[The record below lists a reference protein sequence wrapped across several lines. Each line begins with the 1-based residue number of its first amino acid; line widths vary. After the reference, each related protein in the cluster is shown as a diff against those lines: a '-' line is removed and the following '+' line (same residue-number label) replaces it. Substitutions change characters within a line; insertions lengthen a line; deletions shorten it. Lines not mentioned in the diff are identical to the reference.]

1 MGRQRG
7 RGLVD
12 TLGQGRLVSGR
23 RLLPLILL
31 LVGLSTIFFFGR
43 IKGTLN
49 GDYFISHQHLALAVN
64 LSPSHHFLGFLNQL
78 YDVSGDVAYKPYNR
92 FPPGGYMLM
101 KLITLVVGDGLSIR
115 VAGVQML
122 MVTFF
127 AGTAVL
133 AYWSLCRLISNR
145 WIASTAVLLGFSSST
160 VLIFS
165 TATMPEIMPDLF
177 GVSLTFHGMVIF
189 VQDGRLRQL
198 VVKACLALLLGW
210 HVLALL
216 LPFVLLGLTKEI
228 IQAWKAKTIQGFSL
242 SLYLSRAVTSRYFI
256 LGFVA
261 LGFGILILT
270 YNIANEYYALN
281 FRAGNQLALS
291 DMPSIDSAL
300 RRTGTGIG
308 NPDEIGRWL
317 RSEYKVQWH
326 IFLYSQLERLSYLAI
341 PFALPF
347 DSWSSLDRTVLVKT
361 IPWAASAGISMIGV
375 CVIGAVHLRRHR
387 LLVLTA
393 VLSGF
398 CWSIPMRYNTGP
410 HFFESLY
417 YIGVILVFYT
427 LILSLLYKWSGKGKK
442 LLPLS
447 AVGAFVLFV
456 TSSYKVAYAEVERSN
471 DEAFIDIESLIVDDV
486 ETIRQLTDGKN
497 ILVYTRPDI
506 PIYDPHGW
514 DWYPYIWPYGGLFY
528 YLHGSGLIFDSR
540 DCRISSYRVDFI
552 LQPKQNDAQG
562 LLTPDNRVMYL
573 YDRYVYE
580 ERIDKITEK
589 IRPEVRGSFDV
600 YLTDDRKLLYV
611 GNRCT
616 VNPLLLS
623 NRVHLM
629 VYPVDANVL
638 SDSSH
643 DYELHSF
650 TMHERLIM
658 DVERYVM
665 IFDLPDYNIASIST
679 GQSSSEGSIWGGRF
693 FGPDHVVNAELHRRA
708 DQVISLSRI
717 AAVRG
722 YFDVYLTS
730 DRTLMYVRE
739 QCHNGDI
746 SDDFFVHIFPV
757 DRMDLPEHSRQSGF
771 HNFDFAFTEHGSIDG
786 QRCAG
791 EIELPD
797 YDIASI
803 STGQFTNQ
811 GQTWRSELNATG
823 D

>member
-31 LVGLSTIFFFGR
+31 LVGVSTIIFFGR
-43 IKGTLN
+43 ITGTLN
-49 GDYFISHQHLALAVN
+49 ESYFLSHQHMAAAIN
-64 LSPSHHFLGFLNQL
+64 LSPSHHFLGFLNQV
-78 YDVSGDVAYKPYNR
+78 YDVSGSIDYAAYNK

-115 VAGVQML
+115 VAAVQML
-122 MVTFF
+122 MVAFF
-127 AGTAVL
+127 AGTAML

-160 VLIFS
+160 VLTYSI
-165 TATMPEIMPDLF
+165 ATIPEIMPDLF
-177 GVSLTFHGMVIF
+177 GFSLTFHGMVIF
-189 VQDGRLRQL
+189 VQDGRFRQL

-228 IQAWKAKTIQGFSL
+228 IQVRKAKTIQGFSS

-256 LGFVA
+256 LGFVV

-281 FRAGNQLALS
+281 FRAGDQLALS

-347 DSWSSLDRTVLVKT
+347 DSWSGLDRTVLVKT

-417 YIGVILVFYT
+417 YIGAILVFYT

-471 DEAFIDIESLIVDDV
+471 DQAFIDIESLIVDDV

-497 ILVYTRPDI
+497 ILVYTHPDI

-562 LLTPDNRVMYL
+562 LLTPDNQVMYL
-573 YDRYVYE
+573 YDRYAYE
-580 ERIDKITEK
+580 ERINKIVEK
-589 IRPEVRGSFDV
+589 SRPAVRGDFDV
-600 YLTDDRKLLYV
+600 YLTNDRKLIYI

-616 VNPLLLS
+616 ENPLMLS
-623 NRVHLM
+623 SPINLIVH
-629 VYPVDANVL
+629 PVD
-638 SDSSH
+638 SSQ
-643 DYELHSF
+643 DYEFISF
-650 TMHERLIM
+650 TPLDRLIM
-658 DVERYVM
+658 DAERYVM
-665 IFDLPDYNIASIST
+665 IFDLPDYDIASIST
-679 GQSSSEGSIWGGRF
+679 GQSIRGGSTWGGEF
-693 FGPDHVVNAELHRRA
+693 FGPDHVVDVELHERA
-708 DQVISLSRI
+708 DQIVALSRI
-717 AAVRG
+717 ASVRG

-730 DRTLMYVRE
+730 DRTLMYVRDR
-739 QCHNGDI
+739 CHNGDI
-746 SDDFFVHIFPV
+746 SDDFFVHVSPV
-757 DRMDLPEHSRQSGF
+757 DRIDLPDHRRQSGF
-771 HNFDFAFTEHGSIDG
+771 DNFDFAFTEHGSIDG
-786 QRCAG
+786 QRCVA
-791 EIELPD
+791 EIELPN
-797 YDIASI
+797 YEIAYI